1 MAEPA
6 PRSSDAVDVGSR
18 HGPESIAA
26 QRKGRYPEVT
36 AGGRPERPGDAQDTP
51 VPWLLPTVR
60 ELRALLA
67 LPDGWNSYRAARI
80 DPGAILTALELLA
93 QTMTPTTPAPSVV
106 PMSRGGVQLEWH
118 EQGVDL
124 EVSVDPD
131 GHVMAAY
138 ENEQGTEWEDDL
150 TERHARLA
158 EALAEL
164 ASRR

>member
-1 MAEPA
+1 
-6 PRSSDAVDVGSR
+6 
-18 HGPESIAA
+18 
-26 QRKGRYPEVT
+26 
-36 AGGRPERPGDAQDTP
+36 
-51 VPWLLPTVR
+51 
-60 ELRALLA
+60 
-67 LPDGWNSYRAARI
+67 
-80 DPGAILTALELLA
+80 
-93 QTMTPTTPAPSVV
+93 
-106 PMSRGGVQLEWH
+106 MSRGGVQLEWH